1 MRIFGREPA
10 LWLALLGVAVKL
22 ATAFGLD
29 LTNDQ
34 QASVN
39 AASLAVVG
47 VLVAASTH
55 DGIAAAAL
63 GLLQAGIAL
72 AVGFGLHWAPDQQAT
87 VMSFAAALAAMWTR
101 TQVTALVPPTPTR
114 KPAATARAAGR

>member
-10 LWLALLGVAVKL
+10 LWIALIGVAVKL
-22 ATAFGLD
+22 STAFGLD
-29 LTNDQ
+29 LSDGQ
-34 QASVN
+34 QATVN
-39 AASLAVVG
+39 AVAVAVAG
-47 VLVAASTH
+47 LLVALSTH

-72 AVGFGLHWAPDQQAT
+72 AVGFGLHWAPEQQAT

-101 TQVTALVPPTPTR
+101 TQVTAPVPATPKPTAAPAR
-114 KPAATARAAGR
+114 KG